1 MTLKKWLGRF
11 KSLWLIIPG
20 IMLLF
25 IGASGAFGLFE
36 DKTTPAYDKQQVPR
50 AMIEKA
56 YSSSGPEFTPEVS
69 DEGSA
74 PLFIPLEA
82 TPAVRLPTVQAA
94 SSQDLAN
101 PEQFVDAPT
110 LSAIEMATIE
120 AENILSGDLAAT
132 PEAEGT
138 PKPSETTPKWIHI
151 PAIGVDAPIIPAKSS
166 AIDVAEGDRNV
177 KMIEWDAPDE
187 KAVGWHTNSA
197 MLGEVGNTVLN
208 GHHNAYGKVFQNL
221 AYLQEGDLIQV
232 YGGGQWFNYVVI
244 NKMVLPERDVS
255 IEKRIENASWIM
267 PSQDER
273 LTLVTCWPEQ
283 TNTHRLIIVAS
294 PLKQ

>member
-1 MTLKKWLGRF
+1 MRLKKIISRLKGF
-11 KSLWLIIPG
+11 WLIIPG
-20 IMLLF
+20 IILLF

-36 DKTTPAYDKQQVPR
+36 GKATPEYDQQEVPR
-50 AMIEKA
+50 DMIEKA
-56 YSSSGPEFTPEVS
+56 YSPDQPEFTPAEA

-74 PLFIPLEA
+74 PVFVPLQA
-82 TPAVRLPTVQAA
+82 TPAVRLPTIQAA
-94 SSQDLAN
+94 SSEDLLN
-101 PEQFVDAPT
+101 PEEMINSPT
-110 LSAIEMATIE
+110 LSVKEMATIE
-120 AENILSGDLAAT
+120 SENPPGLAT
-132 PEAEGT
+132 PDPGADATDT
-138 PKPSETTPKWIHI
+138 PADTTPKWIHI
-151 PAIGVDAPIIPAKSS
+151 PAIAVDAPVIPAKST
-166 AIDVAEGDRNV
+166 AIEVTEGDRKV
-177 KMIEWDAPDE
+177 IMIEWEAPDE
-187 KAVGWHTNSA
+187 PAVGWHSSSA
-197 MLGEVGNTVLN
+197 KLGQVGNTVLN

-294 PLKQ
+294 PVKP

>member
-1 MTLKKWLGRF
+1 MTLKKWISRYR
-11 KSLWLIIPG
+11 SLWLIIPG
-20 IMLLF
+20 IILLF

-36 DKTTPAYDKQQVPR
+36 EKSTPVYDQQEVPR
-50 AMIEKA
+50 DMIEEA
-56 YSSSGPEFTPEVS
+56 YSSTVSEFTPAVV

-74 PLFIPLEA
+74 PLFVPLQA
-82 TPAVRLPTVQAA
+82 TPAVNLPTMQAA
-94 SSQDLAN
+94 SSKDLAH
-101 PEQFVDAPT
+101 PEEIVNSPT
-110 LSAIEMATIE
+110 LSNKKMATIE
-120 AENILSGDLAAT
+120 SENVAEQAT
-132 PEAEGT
+132 SVPGADAT
-138 PKPSETTPKWIHI
+138 AVPADTTPKWIHI
-151 PAIGVDAPIIPAKSS
+151 PAIAVDAPVIPAKST
-166 AIDVAEGDRNV
+166 AIDVSEGDRTV
-177 KMIEWDAPDE
+177 KMIEWEAPDE
-187 KAVGWHTNSA
+187 PAVGWHTSSA
-197 MLGEVGNTVLN
+197 KLGQVGNTVLN

-294 PLKQ
+294 PIKP

>member
-1 MTLKKWLGRF
+1 MTFKKWISRF

-20 IMLLF
+20 IILLF
-25 IGASGAFGLFE
+25 IGVSGAFGLFE
-36 DKTTPAYDKQQVPR
+36 EKETPAYDQQEVPR
-50 AMIEKA
+50 DMIEEA
-56 YSSSGPEFTPEVS
+56 YSSTGSEFTPAIA

-74 PLFIPLEA
+74 PVFVPLQA
-82 TPAVRLPTVQAA
+82 TPAVSLPTMQAA
-94 SSQDLAN
+94 SSKDLLH
-101 PEQFVDAPT
+101 PEEIVNSPT
-110 LSAIEMATIE
+110 LSIKKMATIANE
-120 AENILSGDLAAT
+120 IAVQQAT
-132 PEAEGT
+132 PDPGADAT
-138 PKPSETTPKWIHI
+138 DAPADTTPKWIHI
-151 PAIGVDAPIIPAKSS
+151 TAIGVDAPVIPAIST
-166 AIDVAEGDRNV
+166 AIDVTEGDRKV
-177 KMIEWDAPDE
+177 KMIEWEAPDE
-187 KAVGWHTNSA
+187 PAVGWHTSSA
-197 MLGEVGNTVLN
+197 KLGQVGNTVLN

-294 PLKQ
+294 PIKP

>member
-1 MTLKKWLGRF
+1 MTLKEMISRF
-11 KSLWLIIPG
+11 KGFWLIIPG
-20 IMLLF
+20 IILLF

-36 DKTTPAYDKQQVPR
+36 GKAAPEYDQQEVPR
-50 AMIEKA
+50 DMIEKA
-56 YSSSGPEFTPEVS
+56 YSSDGSEFTSAVA

-74 PLFIPLEA
+74 PLFVPLQA
-82 TPAVRLPTVQAA
+82 TPAVSLPTMQAA
-94 SSQDLAN
+94 SSQDLAH
-101 PEQFVDAPT
+101 PEEMINSPT
-110 LSAIEMATIE
+110 LSIQEMATME
-120 AENILSGDLAAT
+120 SENITEQMTPGPGSDAT
-132 PEAEGT
+132 DVPVDT
-138 PKPSETTPKWIHI
+138 MPKWIHI
-151 PAIGVDAPIIPAKSS
+151 PAIAVDAPVVPAKST
-166 AIDVAEGDRNV
+166 AIEVAEGDRKV
-177 KMIEWDAPDE
+177 MMIEWEAPDE
-187 KAVGWHTNSA
+187 PSVGWHTSSA
-197 MLGEVGNTVLN
+197 KLGQVGNTVLN

-294 PLKQ
+294 PIKP